1 LIEDS
6 FEKEILSGE
15 EVRELLRDDFPAEDA
30 SPGGP
35 VSPESPA
42 ASAALHV
49 LLVSKRGGDT
59 GLLRSRLEA
68 IGAHVCAVRNPFS
81 ALDHLRS
88 FPVDAIIT
96 ELGLWAE
103 DGALLFDRV
112 RALGKEVPVL
122 FLAERI
128 RDPRGDLE
136 ERALRAGAWRVLFQP
151 LQAGEAEEAVRALC
165 SSGRLAAPSSVGVR
179 DGVRPPGGLAAPSSV
194 AARVGVRPPSSV
206 GVRPPSSVGL
216 TPPGDGSAE
225 DSAEDSSVQVD
236 GDSTDG
242 TVGSRLKLKGMASPA
257 LEDEVRWL
265 RLFHRSCRALR
276 ISKDRSALFKELV
289 FLAREELEAQAAG
302 ILYHEDG
309 RPLALFEGRKGARF
323 QDLMTLAQLV
333 ATHPFNEA
341 GSLKISFGERGESS
355 GPSSPQSE
363 RNCMILLGLSPG
375 ALRAAG
381 PVVPDIQ
388 DLLGRIG

>member
-1 LIEDS
+1 MIEDS

-165 SSGRLAAPSSVGVR
+165 SSGRLAAPSSV
-179 DGVRPPGGLAAPSSV
+179 
-194 AARVGVRPPSSV
+194 AARV

-216 TPPGDGSAE
+216 TPPGDGKLPPLSPLGDGSAE
-225 DSAEDSSVQVD
+225 DSVEDSSVQVD

-309 RPLALFEGRKGARF
+309 RPLALFEGRKGACF

-333 ATHPFNEA
+333 ASHHSFNEA

-375 ALRAAG
+375 ALRAASY
-381 PVVPDIQ
+381 
-388 DLLGRIG
+388 GR